1 MCNFLK
7 ARALSYSSMYWIV
20 CSDKKK
26 QNLRAQGIL
35 SELIMAGNT
44 WLWCLEEA
52 VKAEES

>member
-1 MCNFLK
+1 MCDLLK
-7 ARALSYSSMYWIV
+7 ARTLFYNSTYWIV

-26 QNLRAQGIL
+26 LKAQGIL

-44 WLWCLEEA
+44 WLWYLEEA